1 MLKADHTVDL
11 IVVGSGCAGLTAAL
25 VAAKQGLQVLVVE
38 KSNFF
43 GGTTAYSGG
52 GAWIPANK
60 HQPTVGVV
68 DDSRAKAETY
78 LKSVL
83 GDDLYDPKLVDAFL
97 SSGPRMVEWMEE
109 NTAVRFKPVLLPDY
123 HEKKPG
129 ASAARTILTREFDA
143 SVLGRQRLRDLR
155 YTLQGYHAFESMQA
169 DPTELGFLAHP
180 FSTVGN
186 FTATTRKFLRYVW
199 DLVRYGKGSITA
211 NGNALIARMIYSCT
225 QNPQSITLW
234 KNSPAVRTIFDAD
247 KGHVLGAVIK
257 GEGGAER
264 TVLARKGV
272 VLASGGFGRRHDAHK
287 IMKHDWSAQ
296 PKHNV
301 GDGIRMAT
309 ESGGHLPPLNPENGI
324 YAPIS
329 VLHGP
334 DGQVR
339 RYPHF
344 AIDRAKPGSII
355 VGPDGRRFENESLPY
370 QEFIKKMHDMS
381 MKRCF
386 FIGDKTFVRRYG
398 MGMALAGPLPIRHLV
413 KRGYIIKA
421 NTIEE
426 LAAKIEVPPEVLRE
440 SVAAANE
447 RARTGVDNEYHRGET
462 AYDQCYGDATRGFKN
477 PSLGP
482 CETAPF
488 YALPLHPGNVST
500 MHGVSVNENAQVLD
514 EAGKPVQGL
523 YAVGLDQNSVMRGTY
538 PGGGSSI
545 GPGMTFGYRAGLHVA
560 GKAEKA

>member
-1 MLKADHTVDL
+1 MSSKLNRAALALSRRGGPATVIHRFASSAKADHTVDL

-52 GAWIPANK
+52 GAWIPTNK
-60 HQPTVGVV
+60 HQPAVGVV

-83 GDDLYDPKLVDAFL
+83 GADLYDPQLVDAFL

-169 DPTELGFLAHP
+169 DPSELGFLTHP

-199 DLVRYGKGSITA
+199 DLVRYGKGSVTA

-257 GEGGAER
+257 GKVRWASTAAEPGEWNLR
-264 TVLARKGV
+264 THLRAARPRR
-272 VLASGGFGRRHDAHK
+272 AS
-287 IMKHDWSAQ
+287 
-296 PKHNV
+296 
-301 GDGIRMAT
+301 AT
-309 ESGGHLPPLNPENGI
+309 
-324 YAPIS
+324 
-329 VLHGP
+329 V
-334 DGQVR
+334 
-339 RYPHF
+339 PHF

-462 AYDQCYGDATRGFKN
+462 AYDQCYGDVTRGFKN

-514 EAGKPVQGL
+514 EAGSRFRDCMPW
-523 YAVGLDQNSVMRGTY
+523 D
-538 PGGGSSI
+538 SI
-545 GPGMTFGYRAGLHVA
+545 RIR
-560 GKAEKA
+560 